1 MKQSEISA
9 GIVRWP
15 EGVADALDVSV
26 PTLQRGRA
34 IGDAPKLYALS
45 ERVLVT
51 TTADLLEWVRAKAV
65 PATYKCRPAV
75 RRGGK
80 IGDSTGAA

>member
-34 IGDAPKLYALS
+34 VGDAPKLYALS

-51 TTADLLEWVRAKAV
+51 TTADLLDWIRAKAV
-65 PATYKCRPAV
+65 PTTYKCRPAV
-75 RRGGK
+75 RRGAK
-80 IGDSTGAA
+80 AADGAEAA